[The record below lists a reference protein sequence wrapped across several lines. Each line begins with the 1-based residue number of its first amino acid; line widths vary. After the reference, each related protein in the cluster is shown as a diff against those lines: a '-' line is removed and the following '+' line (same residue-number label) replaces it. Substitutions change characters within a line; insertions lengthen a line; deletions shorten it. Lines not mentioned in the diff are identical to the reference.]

1 LPDTSNPIEA
11 GAGSL
16 PVPEGYHTVTPWII
30 SRDTAGLIEFV
41 VRAFGAEEIA
51 RIQDERG
58 VIGHAEF
65 RIGDSVIMG
74 FDAKPEWPDTPAF
87 LRLYVEDADAA
98 HRRAI
103 EAGATSVTEVTHLY
117 WGDRVGRVR
126 DPFGNVWWLQTKS
139 YRTGLF
145 RTANSTTIT
154 CSNALGQRER
164 RSCKR
169 IATVRQAAVD
179 EPAVAEV
186 AK

>member
-11 GAGSL
+11 GAGSRPL
-16 PVPEGYHTVTPWII
+16 VPEGYHTVTPWII
-30 SRDTAGLIEFV
+30 SRDTARLIEFV
-41 VRAFGAEEIA
+41 EQAFGAQEIA

-98 HRRAI
+98 HQRAI

-117 WGDRVGRVR
+117 WGIVSDACGTRWATSGGSRR
-126 DPFGNVWWLQTKS
+126 AS
-139 YRTGLF
+139 R
-145 RTANSTTIT
+145 RSTMPRW
-154 CSNALGQRER
+154 SDASER
-164 RSCKR
+164 RCGSSGLSMFR
-169 IATVRQAAVD
+169 A
-179 EPAVAEV
+179 P
-186 AK
+186 

>member
-11 GAGSL
+11 GAGSRP

-41 VRAFGAEEIA
+41 ERAFGAQEIA

-74 FDAKPEWPDTPAF
+74 FDTRPEWPDTPAF

-126 DPFGNVWWLQTKS
+126 DPLGNFWWLQTRVEKVDD
-139 YRTGLF
+139 
-145 RTANSTTIT
+145 AEM
-154 CSNALGQRER
+154 ER
-164 RSCKR
+164 RLGEKVWIDRMEYVQGSL
-169 IATVRQAAVD
+169 AFPP
-179 EPAVAEV
+179 EPRT
-186 AK
+186 

>member
-1 LPDTSNPIEA
+1 MPDTTNPIEA
-11 GAGSL
+11 GAGSRP

-30 SRDTAGLIEFV
+30 SRDTVGLIEFV
-41 VRAFGAEEIA
+41 EQAFGAQEIA

-58 VIGHAEF
+58 VIGYAEF

-117 WGDRVGRVR
+117 
-126 DPFGNVWWLQTKS
+126 
-139 YRTGLF
+139 
-145 RTANSTTIT
+145 
-154 CSNALGQRER
+154 
-164 RSCKR
+164 
-169 IATVRQAAVD
+169 
-179 EPAVAEV
+179 
-186 AK
+186 